1 MDCSGPLRNKAR
13 FWTDVSLDGLE
24 LLYADYQTQEF
35 APHSHDSYAI
45 GVVHS
50 GALSFS
56 PKSQSNVVPSGN
68 IMVIHP
74 GEVHTGRCVGEA
86 GCKYRMFYVHPTFL
100 LELYQHLSGK
110 LAQSLFFRNQN
121 IKDNNTANLL
131 HSLHAAIEKS
141 KTPAIEKESRMI
153 EALTH
158 LLVRHATPRPFG
170 IQETANRKYVRIAKE
185 FIEENYK
192 DNLTL
197 KEIAM
202 VVNISPFHLLRMFK
216 EDVGLAP
223 HAYLT
228 QYRIRKAMHLLS
240 KGTPIVQ
247 VALQTG
253 FCDQSQ
259 FTKRFKQLVGTTPGH
274 FRNTP
279 Q

>member
-1 MDCSGPLRNKAR
+1 M
-13 FWTDVSLDGLE
+13 
-24 LLYADYQTQEF
+24 
-35 APHSHDSYAI
+35 
-45 GVVHS
+45 
-50 GALSFS
+50 
-56 PKSQSNVVPSGN
+56 
-68 IMVIHP
+68 
-74 GEVHTGRCVGEA
+74 
-86 GCKYRMFYVHPTFL
+86 
-100 LELYQHLSGK
+100 
-110 LAQSLFFRNQN
+110 
-121 IKDNNTANLL
+121 
-131 HSLHAAIEKS
+131 
-141 KTPAIEKESRMI
+141 
-153 EALTH
+153 
-158 LLVRHATPRPFG
+158 
-170 IQETANRKYVRIAKE
+170 
-185 FIEENYK
+185 K